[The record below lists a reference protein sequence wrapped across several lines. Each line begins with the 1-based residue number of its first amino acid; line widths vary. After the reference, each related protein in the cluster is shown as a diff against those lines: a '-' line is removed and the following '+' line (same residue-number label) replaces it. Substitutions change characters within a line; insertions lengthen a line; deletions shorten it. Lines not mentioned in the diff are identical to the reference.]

1 MKDLVSLVEYY
12 INMVTL
18 SKDIDCCYKDK
29 VTLHNIANIINSL
42 SDKKVK
48 IDNNRFNYQSYIGSE
63 NELTIK
69 TIGLR
74 EGIKNTYKII
84 KHGME

>member
-1 MKDLVSLVEYY
+1 MMIVV
-12 INMVTL
+12 NL
-18 SKDIDCCYKDK
+18 SSFITFCYF
-29 VTLHNIANIINSL
+29 SE

-48 IDNNRFNYQSYIGSE
+48 INNNRFNYQSYIGSE
-63 NELTIK
+63 NELPIK